1 MVKRLT
7 NFKIK
12 KSKRQK
18 TNITLIIQNIVL
30 SLFKR
35 LSKDIKILI
44 IKKKTTIKDIAN
56 VLNIS
61 PAAVSKALHDDS
73 RISDKTKKAVKQ
85 VAKNLN
91 YQPNHLASAL
101 RSGKSKLVG
110 VIVPR
115 TNSNFFSSVIQNM
128 EEVLNKEGYNIIIT
142 QSSESFKKECNN
154 IDALL
159 YTQVDGIIASMANET
174 VELDHFEKVK
184 SKGIPLILFDRGEN
198 DLNVDYVGID
208 DYNSSQIIVKHLVE
222 QGCKRIA
229 HIGGFKRTRIYNNRI
244 KGYIDALKKYNL
256 PLDDELLIES
266 NLSIEGGRLKMQQ
279 LLNLEK
285 RPDAVYVAG
294 DYAAL
299 GALQVMKENNINIPD
314 EIALVGFGNEPF
326 TALVTPS
333 ITSVEQQSEKIGKLA
348 ASAFLNYTNQPVL
361 EQKLNKTIL
370 KAKLIV
376 RDSSDKQKVS

>member
-1 MVKRLT
+1 M
-7 NFKIK
+7 IK
-12 KSKRQK
+12 
-18 TNITLIIQNIVL
+18 
-30 SLFKR
+30 
-35 LSKDIKILI
+35 
-44 IKKKTTIKDIAN
+44 KKKTTIKDIAS

-61 PAAVSKALHDDS
+61 TAAVSKALHNDS
-73 RISDKTKKAVKQ
+73 RISDKTKKAVRQ

-115 TNSNFFSSVIQNM
+115 TNSNFFSSVIQNI

-142 QSSESFKKECNN
+142 QSNESFEKECSN
-154 IDALL
+154 IDTLL

-174 VELDHFEKVK
+174 VDLSHYEKIK

-198 DLNVDYVGID
+198 DLNVDYIGID
-208 DYNSSQIIVKHLVE
+208 DYNSSQLIVKHLVE

-229 HIGGFKRTRIYNNRI
+229 HIGGFRRTRIFNNRI
-244 KGYIDALKKYNL
+244 RGYVDALEKHNL
-256 PLDDELLIES
+256 PLNNELLIES
-266 NLSIEGGRLKMQQ
+266 NLTIKDGREKMQQ
-279 LLNLEK
+279 LLSLEN

-299 GALQVMKENNINIPD
+299 GALQVLKEENINIPN

-326 TALVTPS
+326 SALVTPTISS
-333 ITSVEQQSEKIGKLA
+333 IEQHSEEIGKQAAYTFLA
-348 ASAFLNYTNQPVL
+348 HSKMDVVKQTLT
-361 EQKLNKTIL
+361 KKIL
-370 KAKLIV
+370 DVALLV
-376 RDSSDKQKVS
+376 RDSSNKK